1 MDLTGDLSL
10 GAEQL
15 ERKSGS
21 NDEPTTSTYAASDF
35 ATPEGGADDDVTSV
49 AAVRLRIMRQTEWQ
63 ILQAVTFGPPESN
76 FAWAID

>member
-35 ATPEGGADDDVTSV
+35 ATPEGGADDDATSV
-49 AAVRLRIMRQTEWQ
+49 AAVRKSMSYDL
-63 ILQAVTFGPPESN
+63 
-76 FAWAID
+76 